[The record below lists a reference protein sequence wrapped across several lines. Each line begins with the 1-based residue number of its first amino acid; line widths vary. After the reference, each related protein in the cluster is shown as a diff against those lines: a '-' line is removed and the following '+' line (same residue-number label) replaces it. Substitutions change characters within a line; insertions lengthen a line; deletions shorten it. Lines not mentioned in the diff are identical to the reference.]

1 MAETRKCRATN
12 LCAAIVAT
20 QSGMAYGRELVTPLA
35 DCDRLW
41 TRTATSLRPWFMES
55 HAQRTITIM
64 HQRNTLP
71 ANGCRLEKI
80 GPGAT
85 TVYFGSNPSRT
96 LAQDGQRM
104 TVEIGDGENKRE
116 LQDMNYSRATVS
128 MLNRRLLD
136 RDGRDT
142 TIEPAI
148 CRFMPPGE

>member
-1 MAETRKCRATN
+1 
-12 LCAAIVAT
+12 
-20 QSGMAYGRELVTPLA
+20 
-35 DCDRLW
+35 
-41 TRTATSLRPWFMES
+41 
-55 HAQRTITIM
+55 
-64 HQRNTLP
+64 
-71 ANGCRLEKI
+71 
-80 GPGAT
+80 
-85 TVYFGSNPSRT
+85 
-96 LAQDGQRM
+96 M